1 MKAILM
7 TTRMLALAGAMSMST
22 VALAADAPKDS
33 DHHPADQAQTAAP
46 STASMD
52 RSKAM
57 RERMTEIRASKD
69 PDKRKQLMEAQM
81 KDMEAMMADGSCPMM
96 AGGKPGMMGGG
107 MMGGGMMGGMMG
119 GGMGKAGQD
128 DMMAKRMEM
137 MEKRMDMMQMMMQQN
152 MGSMMKPAK

>member
-1 MKAILM
+1 MKAMLM

-22 VALAADAPKDS
+22 VALAADAPKDE
-33 DHHPADQAQTAAP
+33 HHPADQAQTAAP
-46 STASMD
+46 STAAMD

-57 RERMTEIRASKD
+57 RERMMEIRASKD

-107 MMGGGMMGGMMG
+107 MMGGMMG
-119 GGMGKAGQD
+119 GGMGRAGQD

-137 MEKRMDMMQMMMQQN
+137 MEKRMDMMQMMMQQT
-152 MGSMMKPAK
+152 MAAA